1 MHNLKYL
8 KKLDLYLLG
17 FSSLNIGIF
26 FLFSAPVIGSF
37 FLLLS
42 LSLSIFQFKKNP
54 LKDKINLIFLLIS
67 FLMIIS
73 CSIFK
78 FNSQEFLIDNNSN
91 FYTPPFISLINWIPL
106 FFAYLGFQN
115 YLKTKKDR
123 FITSKS
129 LIFGSIPILISG
141 FGQYLFGWYGPLEF
155 LNGLIIWYQRE
166 ISIETKGMTGL
177 FNNPNYTA
185 CALATICP
193 FLYATFF
200 ENRNLNKR

>member
-1 MHNLKYL
+1 MKILKYHE
-8 KKLDLYLLG
+8 KLNPSILG
-17 FSSLNIGIF
+17 YSFFNIGIF
-26 FLFSAPVIGSF
+26 FYFQLLLFDIF
-37 FLLLS
+37 FLILS
-42 LSLSIFQFKKNP
+42 LFLSIFLLKRNP
-54 LKDKINLIFLLIS
+54 LKDKINLILLLIS
-67 FLMIIS
+67 LLMIIS
-73 CSIFK
+73 CSIFNS
-78 FNSQEFLIDNNSN
+78 NSQDFLIDNNSR

-106 FFAYLGFQN
+106 FLAYVGFQN
-115 YLKTKKDR
+115 YLKTQKDR
-123 FITSKS
+123 FICSIS

-166 ISIETKGMTGL
+166 ITIGTKGMTGL

-200 ENRNLNKR
+200 KTGVLT